1 MIRCPDALRK
11 SPGLD
16 PVQPFLNML
25 IESRI
30 SRRALLLLSLL
41 LIGLCGISCTAN
53 RNMTARQMGFDI
65 RQIDRDREVL
75 AAEKMLGDEP
85 ITVTA
90 SHSPRSAGGEHDFF
104 SEADYFWPDPANPD
118 GPYKE
123 RDGLT
128 NPENFVE
135 HRRAMI
141 RFSIHVATLTSAYR
155 ITQNPKYA
163 QAAVKHIRPWF
174 VDEQTRMNPNL
185 QFAQAVRGK
194 QTGRNYGIIDTI
206 HLIEVARSASLLQQA
221 SLLKGNDLIATRKW
235 FTDYLHWL
243 TTSPFGIAEKNISN
257 NHSTCWLM
265 QVAAF
270 ASFTGDENLL
280 AMCRKRMKEVL
291 IPNQLAADGSFPLE
305 LRRTKPYG
313 YSLFNADAMA
323 TAAWILSTPQD
334 DLWEFTLPDGR
345 NLRKSVE
352 YIYPYIKDKSAWPLK
367 PDVMFW
373 DDWPV
378 RSPVLLFGG
387 LAYKNPQW
395 LATWKTLQADPTNDE
410 VIRNLPIRHPVLWV
424 D

>member
-1 MIRCPDALRK
+1 MD
-11 SPGLD
+11 
-16 PVQPFLNML
+16 
-25 IESRI
+25 
-30 SRRALLLLSLL
+30 
-41 LIGLCGISCTAN
+41 
-53 RNMTARQMGFDI
+53 FDI
-65 RQIDRDREVL
+65 RRIDRDRDVI
-75 AAEKMLGDEP
+75 AADKMLDDEP

-90 SHSPRSAGGEHDFF
+90 SHCSRSAGGEHDFF

-118 GPYKE
+118 GPYIEK
-123 RDGLT
+123 DGLT
-128 NPENFVE
+128 NPDNFVE
-135 HRRAMI
+135 HRRALI

-155 ITQNPKYA
+155 ITNDRKYA
-163 QAAVKHIRPWF
+163 LATLKHFHAWF

-185 QFAQAVRGK
+185 QYAQAVKGK

-206 HLIEVARSASLLQQA
+206 HLIEVARSASLLEQA
-221 SLLKGNDLIATRKW
+221 GILKGNDLIATKKW
-235 FTDYLHWL
+235 FTDYLLWL
-243 TTSPFGIAEKNISN
+243 TTSKFGIQEMNIPN

-270 ASFTGDENLL
+270 ASFTGDEEIL

-291 IPNQLAADGSFPLE
+291 IPNQLAADGSFPRE

-334 DLWEFTLPDGR
+334 NLWEFTLPDGR

-352 YIYPYIKDKSAWPLK
+352 YIHPYIKDKSTWPLK

-373 DDWPV
+373 EFWPV
-378 RSPVLLFGG
+378 QSPVLLFGG
-387 LAYKNPQW
+387 LAYKNPAW
-395 LATWKTLQADPTNDE
+395 LATWKTLDANPTNDE